1 MNVDGVPV
9 DDVRVAA
16 KKKAKRKGPKAKR
29 KEPAAK
35 QGESLL
41 KQYLSKLGK
50 KRWEGKGPEE
60 RSEHGRK
67 MSRARWAGKPKKK
80 DTP

>member
-1 MNVDGVPV
+1 M
-9 DDVRVAA
+9 DDVRVA

-29 KEPAAK
+29 KEPAE
-35 QGESLL
+35 GESLL

-67 MSRARWAGKPKKK
+67 MAGARWAGKPKKK